1 MDYYKAGMFVYALAF
16 LLGVVFLQQ
25 FAILPE
31 LSSLITIL
39 LCSCLFFVFSRF
51 VIKHKKLAFKKEVT
65 LISNVIILFI
75 VGLSSS
81 FFYAEQH
88 LSYRLDEGFIGKSLL
103 VTGFVS
109 NIPVTDGFVQRFE
122 FNIESYRILTSQSK
136 SSVQSKAPL
145 KFPQKIRLSWYYGE
159 QVNAAEK
166 WQFEVRLKPPHGFMN
181 PLL

>member
-65 LISNVIILFI
+65 LTSMRNNNYLIGLMSILS
-75 VGLSSS
+75 VKTCL
-81 FFYAEQH
+81 
-88 LSYRLDEGFIGKSLL
+88 LL
-103 VTGFVS
+103 VLYQIS
-109 NIPVTDGFVQRFE
+109 R
-122 FNIESYRILTSQSK
+122 
-136 SSVQSKAPL
+136 
-145 KFPQKIRLSWYYGE
+145 
-159 QVNAAEK
+159 
-166 WQFEVRLKPPHGFMN
+166 
-181 PLL
+181 